1 MMINKIKILVFSFL
15 LVSCKSFKI
24 DNNTSFVEQFFNDP
38 TVVYNFKK
46 NSVGNEINI
55 SDSKNLIT
63 KKTLAFNRDDVT
75 INILTG
81 KNDFINYTLQQYTV
95 NEDLAFI
102 VFWKNNENKA
112 LWFFLNKG
120 KKTGKWYLLDVL
132 EKTTR

>member
-1 MMINKIKILVFSFL
+1 MINKIKILVFSLL

-38 TVVYNFKK
+38 AVIYNFKK